1 MSTDPR
7 IEAAAKALG
16 ERIDMHL
23 PSAFDDGCLAHDGSH
38 CEDDGDCIQDMAR
51 AALAAA
57 DKAATITTRE
67 QFEALPRGT
76 VVRDYIG
83 QVAERQEDFWANT
96 LSGRDRAAVISF
108 PARVIHWGTE

>member
-7 IEAAAKALG
+7 IEAAAKAIADLW
-16 ERIDMHL
+16 
-23 PSAFDDGCLAHDGSH
+23 ADDTEYGSH
-38 CEDDGDCIQDMAR
+38 EDMA
-51 AALAAA
+51 AAA
-57 DKAATITTRE
+57 IAAIDKDAVITTRE

-96 LSGRDRAAVISF
+96 LSGRDRPAVISF
-108 PARVIHWGTE
+108 PASVIHRGTE

>member
-1 MSTDPR
+1 MSADPR
-7 IEAAAKALG
+7 FAAA
-16 ERIDMHL
+16 I
-23 PSAFDDGCLAHDGSH
+23 
-38 CEDDGDCIQDMAR
+38 
-51 AALAAA
+51 AAA
-57 DKAATITTRE
+57 DKDIEAYGAVTPGKFPELLYGPGAGMAEDIVKSVLKAYAEAATITTRE

-96 LSGRDRAAVISF
+96 LSGRDRVAVISF

>member
-7 IEAAAKALG
+7 IEAAARALNTAGWTCFGGGMEPG
-16 ERIDMHL
+16 EYDEC
-23 PSAFDDGCLAHDGSH
+23 PDCKKFCDDIAT
-38 CEDDGDCIQDMAR
+38 

-76 VVRDYIG
+76 VVRDYTG